1 MKYKIYDKEGN
12 VEKAEV
18 KELEYNGVYEGE
30 RYVTVK
36 TSSPYPVDFKI
47 GDKLTFRDEVFTLR
61 DIQSIRRNARNY
73 QSGKSIEYDGL
84 RFFGTASD
92 LYDIQFCDY
101 VLNDNNLPYTGLGTF
116 SFYVSKAEDFGSRIQ
131 ANLDLNYGEGKWH
144 VEYGKAKDIN
154 KAKIMSIGSDT
165 NLYDA
170 LVQFSND
177 YEVNFIIKGYTITI
191 GFVQEST
198 EYEYFFGKGHGLT
211 SLEVTTDSNQR
222 VVTRLK
228 AYGSQRNI
236 PYLYYTNLGKE
247 YVVKVK
253 SAQKYT
259 SANVRLVLSIDLGL
273 DFDENDSL
281 FTNGVDIDTNT
292 DWRNYKIKVRA
303 GDTEAVA
310 IIECHTSS
318 SLQPANQANIYIG
331 LDYSETDSKIVDKII
346 EYFEGISSYPTDLY
360 ITEGYNSKKVPYEN
374 TFIPPGVPNNMS
386 VKNLMLPGF
395 PDESLYDWAMR
406 VSKETTETGR
416 KVLALINEG
425 FDFSKNKYLPYITSP
440 KVNTYGIKDGEVIFD
455 GSDEKWDE
463 IYPSLK
469 GMTTGELSTISGY
482 EGSLTFKGSGEVDRI
497 LSGSTI
503 SDNGVSSDGT
513 YGDGSK
519 DTGGVLM
526 YASFEITIP
535 NIGFNPWDYKA
546 DGETPVIHMQD
557 GMCAGRSFEI
567 LKCIPV
573 NVDDIKK
580 GYRLNLQR
588 ELDQSVN
595 MYYPNRIYNIS
606 AGDKFV
612 LEGIEMPDV
621 YIEAASVR
629 LLFQSIEKL
638 RDIDYLK
645 KTYKP
650 EIDNIF
656 MARNPNYAE
665 NLYEGIKMCIAD
677 DDLGIVAITISQL
690 NIKET
695 EGEIPKYEVTLD
707 DESTAELLSL
717 NIATGNAT
725 GNQQS
730 TGQSIKLIRTNDDT
744 TPTNRNAFSALR
756 SLEEFLN
763 KISPDTALEVI
774 TFLKGLLVGDGE
786 YGIDADGIAQLKKLL
801 SDEATIKTLTVT
813 GRAHFFELIIDE
825 LNSVGGQLIMS
836 GANCTVRSVERIS
849 GAWRLWWLAE
859 DSDGRAVQNMW
870 KVGDQA
876 LSMTSNLAEG
886 TSYDTGNRFWWRLV
900 TATGSG
906 TRNIDGEDRKC
917 HWIEVSEAT
926 CAADSVEPAEGDSV
940 CLCGHRGDDTA
951 RCHAIIIAAHSTP
964 DTGLECP
971 SIAQYNGITSFSL
984 SQYRTT
990 WFAANGN
997 KIRGELDVD
1006 TSGLMSYTH
1015 LAWSNSPDDWTK
1027 DKLQSTAKDWLMLGI
1042 CTDRTESD
1050 VNLVYSDYAWSRI
1063 KGTDGKDGT
1072 SFTVKGSVDDES
1084 MLPPTGNSTGDAY
1097 LVNGYLWVW
1106 DGSAWANAGKIQGP
1120 AGEDGADGKTTYFH
1134 IRYSPNPDGV
1144 PMSETPDVFIGTRVD
1159 FNPTASDV
1167 PSDYTWS
1174 RFQGYDGEQG
1184 IPGTNGADGKTSYL
1198 HIKYSDDGGKT
1209 FTANNGET
1217 PGAWIGQCV
1226 DFNSYDPTSV
1236 TSYKWTRIR
1245 GEDGADG
1252 SDGFGY
1258 SFSPANISME
1268 TNENGV
1274 VGTGNASATLSAY
1287 FGEQKATVTINS
1299 ITTTNCS
1306 ATKNGAT
1313 ITITSVK
1320 TYNYN
1325 GKTIPYSAGF
1335 ININATAT
1343 LNGRTQSFTARL
1355 DFSVSIMKYAA
1366 KLSVEQDNITSTVT
1380 KISQDQEE
1388 LSGSVSEIKQTADN
1402 ISLKVDRLNITDG
1415 NMIENSDIF
1424 LRGIAGNTN
1433 KGYIIGD
1440 FSSWRGKTITV
1451 SCLIKTVNAS
1461 ANGNNRMGLEPTIY
1475 FKDGTR
1481 QFLGLWYYIGSNN
1494 TTEQRISKAFQI
1506 GDKEIEKIEQQTMYI
1521 QGLTSGYASV
1531 SRPKIEMGDTSTA
1544 WGLSEAEK
1552 EKKVNL
1558 LEDTATFGG
1567 ATINGT
1573 IQKNAY
1579 TTEYGEVIDVLQSES
1594 LAAGGE
1600 YIDVVRWNYVL
1611 TPEAGVQYTLS
1622 FWAKGTGEIRSYLA
1636 ANVCDWVLGETKN
1649 EVGVSDGYIAFQL
1662 TSGWKRY
1669 SVTWSTRTD
1678 TSGVK
1683 NLIPVR
1689 LMPNSSSASQV
1700 SVCGVRFEKGS
1711 VATPWRGKPATDTNL
1726 LATGIDIN
1734 NKKVIIT
1741 SDNFEIRNNSGE
1753 VTTTVDED
1761 GTLTGVTLET
1771 RDYGFGHIKMTNGL
1785 MEIYNPQGIMNAKFG
1800 FNGTYIT
1807 LSFYDNDGNLRYD
1820 LSPSGLSGADLV
1832 QEAWITDSS
1841 TYGLI
1846 LTGDFED
1853 IISNAQ
1859 LLDRLFTANYKWP
1872 AHTYYRYI
1880 AGKVGESYVQG
1891 DYASTAEIAQGA
1903 NDNWFSEKADVT
1915 TAATPIGSFVALN
1928 TNPFYVV
1935 NNGTSHIPTDY
1946 TRYESSY
1953 AWKVNFKERYCVK
1966 TIWRF
1971 YTLRV
1976 SNPVGSGIKIYG
1988 CKLAQYNVYMNLSYI
2003 HDWQLQPI
2011 TDTENEPDP

>member
-1 MKYKIYDKEGN
+1 MRHKIYDKDGLI
-12 VEKAEV
+12 EKAEV
-18 KELEYNGVYEGE
+18 KELEYNGVYKGE
-30 RYVTVK
+30 HYITVK
-36 TSSPYPVDFKI
+36 ASSPYPVDFKV
-47 GDKLTFRDEVFTLR
+47 GDKLTYRGKVFTL
-61 DIQSIRRNARNY
+61 DKISSIKRNARNY
-73 QSGKSIEYDGL
+73 QSGKSIEYEGL
-84 RFFGTASD
+84 RFLDTASE

-131 ANLDLNYGEGKWH
+131 ANLDLNYGEGKWK
-144 VEYGKAKDIN
+144 VKYGNSKGIN
-154 KAKIMSIGSDT
+154 KAKTMSIGSDT
-165 NLYDA
+165 NVYDA
-170 LVQFSND
+170 LVQFNND
-177 YEVNFIIKGYTITI
+177 YDVNFTINEYTITI
-191 GFVQEST
+191 GFTQEAT

-211 SLEVTTDSNQR
+211 SLEVTTESSQR
-222 VVTRLK
+222 IVTRLK

-253 SAQKYT
+253 NSQKYT
-259 SANVRLVLSIDLGL
+259 SANVRLVLSVDLGL
-273 DFDENDSL
+273 DFNENDSI
-281 FTNGVDIDTNT
+281 FTNEVDIDPNV
-292 DWRNYKIKVRA
+292 DWRKYKIKVRA

-318 SLQPANQANIYIG
+318 SLQPANEANIYIG
-331 LDYSETDSKIVDKII
+331 LDYHETDSKIVDKII
-346 EYFEGISSYPTDLY
+346 EYFDGISSYPTDLY
-360 ITEGYNSKKVPYEN
+360 ITEGYDSDKVPYEN
-374 TFIPPGVPNNMS
+374 TFIPSGVPNNMS

-395 PDESLYDWAMR
+395 PKESLYDWATR
-406 VSKETTETGR
+406 ISKENTETGS
-416 KVLALINEG
+416 KILALINEG
-425 FDFSKNKYLPYITSP
+425 FDFSKNQYLPYIISP
-440 KVNTYGIKDGEVIFD
+440 NVKDYGIKDGEVTFD
-455 GSDEKWDE
+455 GSDAGWDE
-463 IYPSLK
+463 VYPSLE
-469 GMTTGELSTISGY
+469 GMTVGELSTISGY
-482 EGSLTFKGSGEVDRI
+482 EGSLTFKESGEVDRI

-503 SDNGVSSDGT
+503 SDNGVSLDGT

-535 NIGFNPWDYKA
+535 NIGFNLWDYKA

-573 NVDDIKK
+573 NVDDITK

-595 MYYPNRIYNIS
+595 MYYPNKIYNIS

-690 NIKET
+690 NIKEA

-756 SLEEFLN
+756 SLGEFLN

-786 YGIDADGIAQLKKLL
+786 YGIDADGIARLKKLL

-1072 SFTVKGSVDDES
+1072 NGTDGKDGISTSEAISIPQAVYVDCGSNGIPQGTRFEQIINIKMSVNGTDIQDYDSYYQLVRDDGNTTAFSKCLYLDEIVDGEGAYIECVFGTSTANDINTFREEVLGHNFS
-1084 MLPPTGNSTGDAY
+1084 LTIRGTLNGIQYTSTGVFGIVANKKGADGT
-1097 LVNGYLWVW
+1097 NG
-1106 DGSAWANAGKIQGP
+1106 S
-1120 AGEDGADGKTTYFH
+1120 DGADG
-1134 IRYSPNPDGV
+1134 V
-1144 PMSETPDVFIGTRVD
+1144 
-1159 FNPTASDV
+1159 
-1167 PSDYTWS
+1167 
-1174 RFQGYDGEQG
+1174 
-1184 IPGTNGADGKTSYL
+1184 
-1198 HIKYSDDGGKT
+1198 
-1209 FTANNGET
+1209 
-1217 PGAWIGQCV
+1217 
-1226 DFNSYDPTSV
+1226 
-1236 TSYKWTRIR
+1236 
-1245 GEDGADG
+1245 
-1252 SDGFGY
+1252 DGFGY

-1287 FGEQKATVTINS
+1287 FGSQKANVTINS

-1313 ITITSVK
+1313 ITITSVN

-1325 GKTIPYSAGF
+1325 DKIIPYSAGF

-1343 LNGRTQSFTARL
+1343 LSGRTQSFTARL
-1355 DFSVSIMKYAA
+1355 DFSVSIIKYAA

-1380 KISQDQEE
+1380 KISQDQEK
-1388 LSGSVSEIKQTADN
+1388 LSESVSEIKQTADN

-1415 NMIENSDIF
+1415 NMIEDSDIF
-1424 LRGIAGNTN
+1424 LRGIIGNTN
-1433 KGYIIGD
+1433 KKYTIGD
-1440 FSSWRGKTITV
+1440 FSSWRGKTITI
-1451 SCLIKTVNAS
+1451 SFLIKTVNAS
-1461 ANGNNRMGLEPTIY
+1461 ASGNNRMGVEPIVY
-1475 FKDGTR
+1475 FTDGTSR
-1481 QFLGLWYYIGSNN
+1481 FLGLWYNIGSNN
-1494 TTEQRISKAFQI
+1494 TTEQRISKSFIIA
-1506 GDKEIEKIEQQTMYI
+1506 DKEIDRIEQQQLYI

-1622 FWAKGTGEIRSYLA
+1622 FWAKGMGEIRSYLA
-1636 ANVCDWVLGETKN
+1636 ADVCDWVLSETKN
-1649 EVGVSDGYIAFQL
+1649 EVGVADGYVAFQL
-1662 TSGWKRY
+1662 TSSWKRY

-1678 TSGVK
+1678 TSGAK

-1734 NKKVIIT
+1734 NRKVIVT

-1761 GTLTGVTLET
+1761 GTLTGVTLKT

-1935 NNGTSHIPTDY
+1935 NNGTSNIPIDY

-1953 AWKVNFKERYCVK
+1953 ARKVNFKERYCVK
-1966 TIWRF
+1966 TIWCF

-1976 SNPVGSGIKIYG
+1976 SNPAGSGIKIYG
-1988 CKLAQYNVYMNLSYI
+1988 CKLAQFNVYTNLSDI
-2003 HDWQLQPI
+2003 IPITPQPI
-2011 TDTENEPDP
+2011 TDTENEPNP